1 MKANNVITKS
11 EQHLKPAPVPVRD
24 NPSQALAPAPATQNL
39 SLGGLSVPEDQLM
52 TKAASV
58 ATALSKVL
66 EDQKLYVT
74 LKGKKYI
81 LISGWTTLLAI
92 LGCGVRELSCE
103 KGPHQEWIA
112 KMEIFRLSDG
122 QALASASAMAELDET
137 IVRKSDGKRVSRWA
151 EGYQRRSMAITRA
164 TSKVCQ
170 LKFSWIT
177 TLANYEPSPADEMPI
192 QRIEKQVIKKV
203 EVEPPV
209 DPLVSQAL
217 LREAVHICA
226 TKKSVAEFEG
236 WFRNLSRYA
245 KECLKVPEIL
255 AEMKAL
261 KESLIREDL
270 DRLNK
275 EEKKDEE

>member
-24 NPSQALAPAPATQNL
+24 EPSQALAPAPQHL
-39 SLGGLSVPEDQLM
+39 SLGALNVPEDQLM
-52 TKAASV
+52 EKAANV
-58 ATALSKVL
+58 ATALSKVI
-66 EDQKLYVT
+66 EAQNLYVT
-74 LKGKKYI
+74 LKGKKHI
-81 LISGWTTLLAI
+81 LIEGWTTLLAI
-92 LGCGVRELSCE
+92 LGCGVRELSCQ

-122 QALASASAMAELDET
+122 QGIASSSAMVERDEM
-137 IVRKSDGKRVSRWA
+137 IIKKNGQKVQRWT

-164 TSKVCQ
+164 TSKVCRM
-170 LKFSWIT
+170 KFSWIT
-177 TLANYEPSPADEMPI
+177 TLANYSPTPADEMPVEK
-192 QRIEKQVIKKV
+192 IEKEVIK
-203 EVEPPV
+203 EVTPAP

-217 LREAVHICA
+217 LREATHICA
-226 TKKSVAEFEG
+226 TKKSVDALEG
-236 WFRNLSRYA
+236 WFQNLSRYG
-245 KECLKVPEIL
+245 KECLKVPEFL

-261 KESLIREDL
+261 KESLIRDDL